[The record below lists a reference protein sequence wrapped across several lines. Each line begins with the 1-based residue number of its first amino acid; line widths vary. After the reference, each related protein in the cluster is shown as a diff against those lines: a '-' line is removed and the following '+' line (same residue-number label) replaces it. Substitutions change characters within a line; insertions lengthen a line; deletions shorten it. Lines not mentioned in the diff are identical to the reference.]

1 MVLAYVLS
9 TYPRPSLTFI
19 RREIAALEGPGLTV
33 HRFAMRRS
41 DEDLVDEADQ
51 AEQQWVCYILE
62 AGILGLVREALTRP
76 RRWAAALVESL
87 KLGRESR
94 RGRIRHLI
102 YLAEACVL
110 RRRLEEC
117 NARHMHS
124 HTARVSRT
132 TRPGQNHDAFPAE
145 AALPG
150 RSDGGLQSNEAQE
163 IELFES
169 PLGADLGPSS
179 VESPRGARVSW
190 DPG

>member
-19 RREIAALEGPGLTV
+19 RREIAALEGQGLTV

-41 DEDLVDEADQ
+41 DEDLVDEADR
-51 AEQQWVCYILE
+51 AEQQRVCYILE
-62 AGILGLVREALTRP
+62 AGILGLAMALVREALTRP

-110 RRRLEEC
+110 RRRQLGRRRAAVPP
-117 NARHMHS
+117 AR
-124 HTARVSRT
+124 
-132 TRPGQNHDAFPAE
+132 RP
-145 AALPG
+145 
-150 RSDGGLQSNEAQE
+150 
-163 IELFES
+163 
-169 PLGADLGPSS
+169 PL
-179 VESPRGARVSW
+179 
-190 DPG
+190 